1 MRLLGWKNR
10 ANEIHRDAITFGTR
24 KGLTAEPMAANLKHR
39 KKIARLF
46 GRLRILARILLLGDR
61 KMKSYSNLLI
71 VVILVGFSSV
81 GLGQLAPPAAGP
93 TPAAD
98 ANAVGAPQF
107 PYDAEIAGDNV
118 YIRSGPGSNY
128 YDCGKLNKGDK
139 VKVVS
144 HQFSWSGIVPPPGSF
159 SWIYVPYV
167 SIDPDNPGTGIVTGD
182 DVRVYAGSDLVK
194 PIHSTLQLKLDR
206 GEKVKLLG
214 EQKDNYYKIAAP
226 TGAYLWVSTNL
237 TKPVST
243 SAGPAPVV
251 RAVEPNE
258 PNDANTTTV
267 APVTVKDS
275 TVEQKMVKA
284 YEALQKELLAERGK
298 PIDQQDYADIK
309 KSLDEIVKNK
319 DAGKAARYC
328 EFLLKQ
334 VERYELAAAVSREL
348 GLQNKQLEATV
359 ARIEKARTTRLS
371 QLKDLGRFAVIGKL
385 QTSNIYGTE
394 PELKH
399 YRIVGESGKTICFA
413 RPDTAIAGADF
424 SKLIDRKVG
433 LVGTIAPHPQTGGA
447 LIKFSEIVEI
457 K

>member
-1 MRLLGWKNR
+1 
-10 ANEIHRDAITFGTR
+10 
-24 KGLTAEPMAANLKHR
+24 
-39 KKIARLF
+39 
-46 GRLRILARILLLGDR
+46 
-61 KMKSYSNLLI
+61 MKSYSNFLI
-71 VVILVGFSSV
+71 VVILLAGFSSV

-98 ANAVGAPQF
+98 VNAVGAPQF

-144 HQFSWSGIVPPPGSF
+144 HQFSWSCIVPPPSSF

-167 SIDPDNPGTGIVTGD
+167 TIDPDNPGTGIVTGD

-237 TKPVST
+237 TKLVST
-243 SAGPAPVV
+243 STGPGPARVV

-258 PNDANTTTV
+258 PNDANTATV

-275 TVEQKMVKA
+275 TVEQKMIKE
-284 YEALQKELLAERGK
+284 YEALTKKLLAERGK

-334 VERYELAAAVSREL
+334 VERYELASAVSREL
-348 GLQNKQLEATV
+348 GLQNKQLKATV
-359 ARIEKARTTRLS
+359 AGIEKARTTRLS
-371 QLKDLGRFAVIGKL
+371 QLKDLGRFVVIGKL

-399 YRIVGESGKTICFA
+399 YRIVGESGKTICYA
-413 RPDTAIAGADF
+413 RPDTAIAGADY

-433 LVGTIAPHPQTGGA
+433 LVGTITPHPQTGGA
-447 LIKFSEIVEI
+447 LVKFTEIAEV